1 MTKEERR
8 KQIEE
13 EALNYRSNP
22 DRSGYTID
30 TFIDAAEW
38 ADKHPVRDIDEE
50 LDKAACKYFDKGFQ
64 DAKID
69 FINKAS
75 MWLKYNASKFIYKS
89 AFDEEAKINESKL
102 AEEFI
107 KAMEE

>member
-8 KQIEE
+8 KQ
-13 EALNYRSNP
+13 
-22 DRSGYTID
+22 
-30 TFIDAAEW
+30 
-38 ADKHPVRDIDEE
+38 IDEE
-50 LDKAACKYFDKGFQ
+50 LDKAACKYFNEGFQ
-64 DAKID
+64 DAKIH

-102 AEEFI
+102 VEEFV